1 MSDWFSAE
9 ELLKEWKIKIFELVD
24 LATKGLQ
31 PYDEFKKKIPPP
43 NILAKKEQLEKRV
56 AELIIERD
64 QYYKNKCAANERTEH
79 YRVLW
84 MEKKE
89 EFAQYK
95 IDLRSSKEICPRAF
109 RRVGHFRTVPFE

>member
-1 MSDWFSAE
+1 MRYKILDKGHFYDGAVE
-9 ELLKEWKIKIFELVD
+9 ETLTDKQVYKTMNDKEY
-24 LATKGLQ
+24 TKTRM
-31 PYDEFKKKIPPP
+31 
-43 NILAKKEQLEKRV
+43 EQQEKRI
-56 AELIIERD
+56 AELIRERD

-79 YRVLW
+79 YRVIW

-89 EFAQYK
+89 EFEQYK